1 MKEIPLEIM
10 ISVPDVE
17 DIRIKLNGQEYE
29 LKPVNTTNETG
40 NAKPPP
46 TLVNYVHQLSE
57 ELKQSG
63 RHRTAETY
71 RAALNSFLRFLPE
84 NDININE
91 INSHY
96 INEYEHFLK
105 SRGVISN
112 TSSFYMRVLRTIYLR
127 AVADGYTQDRHPFSQ
142 VYTGIGKTAKRAI
155 TMDDIH
161 RIRGLPDLT
170 AQEELARD
178 LFLFSFFTRGMSF
191 IDMAYLKPSNVR
203 NGILTYRRQKTGQ
216 QLVIRWEQQMQEI
229 VERHPAYTTDYLL
242 PIIKRSNGH
251 ERSQYRGSQRLIN
264 CLLKD
269 IGQKAGITQPLSMY
283 VARHSWA
290 SIARQIGVPI
300 SIISEGMGHNSEKT
314 TNIYLTSLDR
324 ERLDTTNRQ
333 IINAV
338 TTL

>member
-10 ISVPDVE
+10 ITVPEVE

-29 LKPVNTTNETG
+29 LKPVKTANQTEG
-40 NAKPPP
+40 KPPP

-57 ELKQSG
+57 KLKQSG

-71 RAALNSFLRFLPE
+71 RAALNSFLRFLPD
-84 NDININE
+84 NDINIYE
-91 INSHY
+91 INSQH
-96 INEYEHFLK
+96 INDYEQFLK
-105 SRGVISN
+105 NRGLISN

-127 AVADGYTQDRHPFSQ
+127 AVADGYTQDRHPFSR
-142 VYTGIGKTAKRAI
+142 VYTGIGKTVKRAI
-155 TMDDIH
+155 TVDDIH

-191 IDMAYLKPSNVR
+191 IDMAYLKPSNLR
-203 NGILTYRRQKTGQ
+203 SDKLIYRRQKTGQ
-216 QLVIRWEQQMQEI
+216 QLVIKWEQQMQEI
-229 VERHPAYTTDYLL
+229 VERHPSANKDYLL

-251 ERSQYRGSQRLIN
+251 ERSQYRGCQRLVN

-269 IGQKAGITQPLSMY
+269 IGQKAGITLPLTMY

-290 SIARQIGVPI
+290 SIAKQIGVPI
-300 SIISEGMGHNSEKT
+300 NIISEGMGHNSEKT
-314 TNIYLTSLDR
+314 TQIYLTSLDR
-324 ERLDTTNRQ
+324 KRLDNMNEK